1 MTIPRPQ
8 FAGAAAF
15 VATATALVAFML
27 SIAGPALDH
36 HYSERVATHGHLY
49 LDAAQ
54 TAHGHV
60 MDSPHSHDAS
70 SDAGVVNLL
79 DRDAG
84 STLTTS
90 VGGPDA
96 VAAEAPQTPTLALA
110 RYGAASGSTDR
121 PDEAALRPPEK
132 PPQA

>member
-8 FAGAAAF
+8 FAAAAF
-15 VATATALVAFML
+15 VATATALVAFLL
-27 SIAGPALDH
+27 SITGPALDH

-54 TAHGHV
+54 AAHAHD

-84 STLTTS
+84 STLTTR

-96 VAAEAPQTPTLALA
+96 MAAEAPQAPTFALS
-110 RYGAASGSTDR
+110 RYGAASRSTDR
-121 PDEAALRPPEK
+121 PDEAALRLPEE
-132 PPQA
+132 PPQV